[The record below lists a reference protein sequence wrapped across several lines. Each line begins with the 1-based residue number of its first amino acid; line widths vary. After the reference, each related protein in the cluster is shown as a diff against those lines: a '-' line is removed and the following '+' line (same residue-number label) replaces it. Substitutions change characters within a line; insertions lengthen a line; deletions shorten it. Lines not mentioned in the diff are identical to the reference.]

1 MDVLNQLF
9 STFKVESEIFYNVQY
24 CGNWA
29 IDTSGTQNITF
40 HLVTHGKCELLTS
53 ANVSE
58 VIGLTVGDIVI
69 FPRDMKH
76 QLCNNASIE
85 HCVNVLDSPIPFSE
99 GLKESSTGLL
109 CGCFSHRHPQI
120 TQLTSQLPDYI
131 IIRRESAE
139 DDSLCK
145 LIQVLIN
152 ESQSHQNDSIYI
164 LNKLSE
170 TILALIFRDHL
181 NVEKGLLAAL
191 AHPKLYVAISAMHS
205 APETKWTVEMLAN
218 KVNMSRG
225 SFSSLF
231 KELVEISPIEYLT
244 QWRLSKAYR
253 ILADEK
259 ESVLAVALQCGYDNE
274 SSFSKAFKRVMGVSP
289 GEIRAR

>member
-9 STFKVESEIFYNVQY
+9 STFKVQSEIFYNVQY

-40 HLVTHGKCELLTS
+40 HIVTHGKCELLTS
-53 ANVSE
+53 SNASE
-58 VIGLTVGDIVI
+58 TIYLTVGDIVI
-69 FPRDMKH
+69 FPRDMGH
-76 QLCNNASIE
+76 QLCNDVSIE
-85 HCVNVLDSPIPFSE
+85 HCVNVLGPPIPFSE
-99 GLKESSTGLL
+99 GLKDGSTGLL
-109 CGCFSHRHPQI
+109 CGCFSHNHPQI
-120 TQLTSQLPDYI
+120 TQLTTHLPDYI
-131 IIRRESAE
+131 LIRRDDSEN
-139 DDSLCK
+139 DSLCK
-145 LIQVLIN
+145 LIQVLIS
-152 ESQSHQNDSIYI
+152 ESQTHQNVSTYI

-181 NVEKGLLAAL
+181 NAKKGLLAAL
-191 AHPKLYVAISAMHS
+191 AHPKLHVAISAMHNT
-205 APETKWTVEMLAN
+205 PEKKWTVDMLAD

-231 KELVEISPIEYLT
+231 KELVEMSPIEYLT

-259 ESVLAVALQCGYDNE
+259 QSILAVALQCGYDNE

-289 GEIRAR
+289 GEVRAM